1 MNALL
6 TEKIIN
12 RTRFVFITF
21 FMLAGVSAYNSG
33 SVPAVYLS
41 IFISTSVYLVL
52 AVANFFLNRTGKI
65 YGTIIWTSL
74 TVEVLLIFV
83 VKYAFSFDEY
93 NGFGMTL
100 KEPATFLVYFLFGI
114 NSALRYDK
122 KLNIYFGAL
131 STFSYVVLLVIGV
144 TAGGMFFTTDQ
155 KEVFTPK
162 ALKASHEISKILF
175 LMVFTYF
182 LHLMADF
189 TNKNIKKTED
199 AKNDAGKNLDRV
211 ESLIDTLKDASQDLS
226 VSSMEMSNSTNDIG
240 KIIDET
246 NRLIKE
252 ITDITQS
259 FSKSIGE
266 FRKKISLQSESIEQ
280 NFQKIRQ
287 ISNSMEVINNDCV
300 TQKSM
305 ADNALE
311 LAEVN
316 ERNMKR
322 STEVI
327 REMQEKS
334 KKIEEI
340 TKTIN
345 EIADKTNL
353 LSLNAAI
360 ESARAGEYGK
370 GFAVVSDEISKL
382 ASVSLDSSKEISM
395 IIKDTVQ
402 NIEEVYQS
410 SENMS
415 TGLNFIID
423 FVKKDSEFIMN
434 LSARTESESRE
445 SRILQASNTEIEKTT
460 KDLIEHFNTQTE
472 LILQILEW
480 MEKMTSMTEQTSL
493 NLNNLMILSHKLESR
508 SVEMTDLL
516 EKA

>member
-12 RTRFVFITF
+12 RTRFVFIIF
-21 FMLAGVSAYNSG
+21 ISLAGLSAYNSG

-41 IFISTSVYLVL
+41 IFIATSIYLALTIVNLVL
-52 AVANFFLNRTGKI
+52 IRTEKI
-65 YGTIIWTSL
+65 NDTVIWVSL
-74 TVEVLLIFV
+74 TIEVLLIFV
-83 VKYAFSFDEY
+83 VKYVFGFDEY

-114 NSALRYDK
+114 NSALRYNK
-122 KLNIYFGAL
+122 KLNIYFGILAV
-131 STFSYVVLLVIGV
+131 SSYAVLIILGV
-144 TAGGMFFTTDQ
+144 TIGGMYFTTDQ

-162 ALKASHEISKILF
+162 ALKFSHEISKLLF
-175 LMVFTYF
+175 LGVFTYF
-182 LHLMADF
+182 LYLMADF

-199 AKNDAGKNLDRV
+199 AKNDAGKNLERV
-211 ESLIDTLKDASQDLS
+211 ESLLDTLKDASQDLS
-226 VSSMEMSNSTNDIG
+226 VSSMEMSGSTNDIG

-252 ITDITQS
+252 ITSITQS

-266 FRKKISLQSESIEQ
+266 FRKKINLQSESIEQ
-280 NFQKIRQ
+280 NFQKISQ

-305 ADNALE
+305 ADRALE

-402 NIEEVYQS
+402 NIDEVYQS

-415 TGLNFIID
+415 SGLNYIID

-434 LSARTESESRE
+434 LSARTENESKE
-445 SRILQASNTEIEKTT
+445 SRILHSSNTEIEKTT

-493 NLNNLMILSHKLESR
+493 NLNSLMILSHRLESR